1 VSFIWW
7 NLLLF
12 NTFPKKYYSQN
23 LNTNPEG
30 VGIVVLTGGKMR
42 IEKGIDLLARGYG
55 QKLFISGVFKS
66 SNIQTKYSSEEEK
79 KQLFNCCILYGN
91 KATNTLENAYEVN
104 KWLSK
109 NNDIQKILLVSSYYH
124 LPRSLMIFEKK
135 IHRKIKVIPVTAIL
149 NNNIQHEPF
158 FHVKLIISEFFK
170 SIYTLIF
177 I

>member
-1 VSFIWW
+1 MSFIWW

-12 NTFPKKYYSQN
+12 NTFPKKYYSQD
-23 LNTNPEG
+23 LNINSEG

-66 SNIQTKYSSEEEK
+66 SNIETKYSLEKEK
-79 KQLFNCCILYGN
+79 KHLFDCCILYGN

-104 KWLSK
+104 KWLGENK
-109 NNDIQKILLVSSYYH
+109 DIQKILLVSSYYH

-135 IHRKIKVIPVTAIL
+135 ILRKIEIIPVTAIL
-149 NNNIQHEPF
+149 SNKIQHEPF